1 MYFTFF
7 LQFLTPW
14 PRSKFFL
21 PTEKVHKCIFLN
33 KLKNSQPAP
42 MRLTTIYFCSLVR
55 NVEDKILEMNMD
67 LRLKVQIFET
77 QFFYEIRM
85 KHF

>member
-1 MYFTFF
+1 
-7 LQFLTPW
+7 
-14 PRSKFFL
+14 
-21 PTEKVHKCIFLN
+21 
-33 KLKNSQPAP
+33 